1 MTMRPNPHCQN
12 YHCRQRQ
19 QEAQEAK
26 KLELAFE
33 QQQKK
38 QSNKTE
44 AIFHEDNQWGISV
57 VGGSVVL
64 EESLEVSEGLHLAYS
79 PPPSSTEQG
88 GVEGSAE
95 DSIQDLMEQLKNV

>member
-1 MTMRPNPHCQN
+1 MRPNPHCQN

-44 AIFHEDNQWGISV
+44 AIFHEDNQWGTV
-57 VGGSVVL
+57 DVL
-64 EESLEVSEGLHLAYS
+64 WC
-79 PPPSSTEQG
+79 P
-88 GVEGSAE
+88 
-95 DSIQDLMEQLKNV
+95 